1 MHSHKRYGILADRLG
16 NGLQNRVEQF
26 DSARCLSFKRVISN
40 IEVTL
45 FLLYVGHKKRREQMS
60 LLIILQYNS
69 VAKVSLNQL
78 NFIDILFYI
87 TIMTSQNL
95 LVFASGV
102 EDCRHRFI
110 VGDALWVVASNDAT

>member
-45 FLLYVGHKKRREQMS
+45 FLLYMGHKKGENRRLS
-60 LLIILQYNS
+60 LLYYDN

-78 NFIDILFYI
+78 NFIDILFYV
-87 TIMTSQNL
+87 TIVTSQYL
-95 LVFASGV
+95 LVFACSV

-110 VGDALWVVASNDAT
+110 VGDALWIVTSNYST